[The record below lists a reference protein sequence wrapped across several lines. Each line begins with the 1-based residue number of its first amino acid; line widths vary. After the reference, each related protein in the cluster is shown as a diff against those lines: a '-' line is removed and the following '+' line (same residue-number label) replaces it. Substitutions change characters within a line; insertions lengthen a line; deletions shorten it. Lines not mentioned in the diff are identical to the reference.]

1 MPLTTH
7 SDAKATVRDAIVA
20 FGEGHGAHDP
30 PVHWLRHAQAQRV
43 PSDVGV
49 VAVARLLQ
57 SVTTLHMRH
66 NGRTAPSWHWSQS
79 APRKF
84 VGQTSHF
91 VPAQLFRHVHLHVP
105 SG

>member
-1 MPLTTH
+1 MRHGAQRSQSAPPY
-7 SDAKATVRDAIVA
+7 SA
-20 FGEGHGAHDP
+20 GHVAHDP
-30 PVHWLRHAQAQRV
+30 PVHWLRHVQAQRV
-43 PSDVGV
+43 ASEVGI

-66 NGRTAPSWHWSQS
+66 DGRTAPSWHWSQS
-79 APRKF
+79 APRKI

-91 VPAQLFRHVHLHVP
+91 VPAQLFLHVHLHVP